1 MIAWVLLGGSIV
13 TEVAATLSLRMA
25 SRGKNRWWWVAVAV
39 GYVFAFALLSGTLST
54 GMSLG
59 VAYGTWVAVGVAL
72 TAVLSHFLF
81 KEPFTWLMGLGIALI
96 IGGVLMI
103 ELGAAH

>member
-1 MIAWVLLGGSIV
+1 MIAWVLLGGAIV
-13 TEVAATLSLRMA
+13 TEVAAALSLRMA

-59 VAYGTWVAVGVAL
+59 VAYRD
-72 TAVLSHFLF
+72 
-81 KEPFTWLMGLGIALI
+81 LGRGRRRADGRAQSLP
-96 IGGVLMI
+96 L
-103 ELGAAH
+103 